1 MAWRWSEAFH
11 GPLYPMRSSVYPRA
25 VCEMDS
31 HRDRRTISEIV
42 ARLQEQVVGHR
53 VRYESDSI
61 WVGGWEA
68 MKEVE
73 KALEGF
79 RRNNEPPVLV
89 AVAIIIDALLE
100 RDPTASRPPVTRK
113 KSPSGVA
120 PPEEAD

>member
-1 MAWRWSEAFH
+1 
-11 GPLYPMRSSVYPRA
+11 
-25 VCEMDS
+25 MDS

-79 RRNNEPPVLV
+79 RQNGEPPVI
-89 AVAIIIDALLE
+89 VAISMILDALQE
-100 RDPTASRPPVTRK
+100 RDPSASRPPISRK
-113 KSPSGVA
+113 NRP
-120 PPEEAD
+120 